1 MSDPVIVYSA
11 DPTSG
16 AYIGPTEVVDGLY
29 PLSYSQTEPGIAP
42 ENHNWYLVNGAWEA
56 HRPEVTVFFAD
67 PVAKAYLGMRTV
79 TYGEAFPTY
88 YSETPPTSEPGTLPC
103 LIDGAWINIPIPTI
117 PENPEFPTLPV
128 IVTQVSLP
136 LNDNMYDG
144 YINQIIEVDGVLPM
158 LPPGEMTIIV
168 QELVGNRDIK
178 NEKRFTAL
186 IEETESPDWRR
197 FTLLL
202 RWTESGNYL
211 ITQERL
217 NMGLEQVNKPIRIAL
232 SKLEF
237 NIREAI

>member
-1 MSDPVIVYSA
+1 MSNPVIVYSA
-11 DPTSG
+11 DPASG
-16 AYIGPTEVVDGLY
+16 AYLGPTEVVDGLY
-29 PLSYSQTEPGIAP
+29 PLSYSQTAPGTAP

-56 HRPEVTVFFAD
+56 HRPEVTVFYAD
-67 PVAKAYLGMRTV
+67 PVAKAYLGMQTV

-88 YSETPPTSEPGTLPC
+88 YSEIPPSPVPGTLPC
-103 LIDGAWINIPIPTI
+103 LIDGTWVNVQIPPL
-117 PENPEFPTLPV
+117 PEASEYPVVPV

-136 LNDNMYDG
+136 FNDGMYDG
-144 YINQIIEVDGVLPM
+144 FINQIVEVDGVLPL

-168 QELVGNRDIK
+168 QELVGNRDIL
-178 NEKRFTAL
+178 NEKRFAAM

-197 FTLLL
+197 FTLFL
-202 RWTESGNYL
+202 RWSESGNYL

-217 NMGLEQVNKPIRIAL
+217 NAGLEQVGKPIRIAL